1 MIFCPPLGTSIIPSQ
16 RYFDDDVPIPVWW
29 DMWWFPG
36 GYWCSMNLLEVLKVL
51 AVSLRD
57 LGGMSLS
64 SNKLITLPQTNS
76 SHLKIGHRKRK
87 LVLQP
92 SICRGYVSFRECR
105 RVFSVRF
112 GGRGF
117 LKQWIIGWLG
127 RPACEPKFTYRKTE
141 FRKDFANGCFHK
153 WGYPKMDGL

>member
-1 MIFCPPLGTSIIPSQ
+1 MIHHVKSIGFSNTLMIFCPPLGTSIIPSQ

-117 LKQWIIGWLG
+117 LK
-127 RPACEPKFTYRKTE
+127 P
-141 FRKDFANGCFHK
+141 
-153 WGYPKMDGL
+153 MDHWMAWKAGLWTQVHL